1 MRKFQYWFIHG
12 LIVIGLMFVAVFV
25 GAADVDFGSML
36 DGLVNRDDSM
46 ISTILWKIRLPRLF
60 VSFVAG
66 GCLGLAG
73 ILIQTSTRSPLA
85 DPNLFGI
92 GGGSII
98 ILSFSIAGIIEL
110 SGYWLL
116 IGSII
121 GALLVSIVLFAL
133 TTTKTLTPTRLI
145 LMGIALGSLT
155 LGIAIS
161 VVSHGKVFPTQV
173 IGLVAGSFT
182 SSTWEV
188 LWGILFVLVI
198 CFISGALISRKLN
211 PLLLGDSIARSLGIK
226 PWRIRILIFSVVAV
240 LTGASVYA
248 GGLVSFVGL
257 LSPHL
262 ARRIYGNNVLGLLVS
277 STLIGGTIT
286 LMSDQFARLVLSPS
300 EMPIG
305 LATTI
310 LGAPVMMLL
319 AFKIR

>member
-121 GALLVSIVLFAL
+121 GALLVSLVLFAL

-188 LWGILFVLVI
+188 LWGILFVLVV

-262 ARRIYGNNVLGLLVS
+262 ARRIYGNNVLGLLVT

>member
-1 MRKFQYWFIHG
+1 MHNFRYWFIHG
-12 LIVIGLMFVAVFV
+12 SIVIGLIFTAVFV
-25 GAADVDFGSML
+25 GTADVDIGATL
-36 DGLVNRDDSM
+36 DGLFNKDDSV

-85 DPNLFGI
+85 DPNLFGV

-98 ILSFSIAGIIEL
+98 VLALSIAGFINL
-110 SGYWLL
+110 TGYWLL
-116 IGSII
+116 FGSIA
-121 GALLVSIVLFAL
+121 GALVISSALFAL

-155 LGIAIS
+155 LGIGIS

-188 LWGILFVLVI
+188 LWGALFVLII
-198 CFISGALISRKLN
+198 CFGFGVLIAGKLN

-226 PWRIRILIFSVVAV
+226 PWRVRIVIFSLVAV

-248 GGLVSFVGL
+248 GGLISFVGL

-262 ARRIYGNNVLGLLVS
+262 ARRLYGNNVKGLLVS
-277 STLIGGTIT
+277 STLIGATIT
-286 LMSDQFARLVLSPS
+286 LMSDQFASLILSPS

>member
-121 GALLVSIVLFAL
+121 GALLVSLVLFAL

-188 LWGILFVLVI
+188 LWGILFVLVV

>member
-133 TTTKTLTPTRLI
+133 TTTKTLTPTSLI

-262 ARRIYGNNVLGLLVS
+262 DRRIYGNNVLGLLVS

>member
-12 LIVIGLMFVAVFV
+12 LIVIGLMFVAIFV
-25 GAADVDFGSML
+25 GTADVDFGSML

-116 IGSII
+116 LGSII
-121 GALLVSIVLFAL
+121 GAMLVSLVLFTL

-145 LMGIALGSLT
+145 LMGLALGSLT

-182 SSTWEV
+182 SSTWVV
-188 LWGILFVLVI
+188 LWGVLFVLAI
-198 CFISGALISRKLN
+198 CFISGVLISRKLN

-226 PWRIRILIFSVVAV
+226 PWRIRILIFSIVAV
-240 LTGASVYA
+240 LTAASVYA
-248 GGLVSFVGL
+248 AGLVSFVGL

-262 ARRIYGNNVLGLLVS
+262 ARRIYGNNVQGLLVS

-319 AFKIR
+319 AFRIR